1 MNMGFT
7 DYLAV
12 GFPLIASI
20 VLAAFFPISLR
31 DYFVE
36 GEIQKLGHGLTP
48 YKFRVRHYI
57 YIYAAY
63 TTAAVLLS
71 LLQAYLLWDLAEDRG
86 MTYVLRYT
94 DYILYPVIP
103 SGIMAVFL
111 MLFFFSCLYARRGED
126 DVRKFLL
133 RMYDGWPLYKD
144 IPRFKPVVLAAGIL
158 CTALNFWIY
167 DMYVGVSDKGIVY
180 NTELTW
186 KPVTVDYGDIR
197 YLEVVQSTKER
208 DGKAVESFTLRV
220 RNEDLRYMRTEKF
233 LLFRKDG
240 LEDIDRIIREAEK
253 AKGGRINVIMSID
266 NSQGNVLYGS
276 FDEPEKGIREK
287 VR

>member
-1 MNMGFT
+1 MGLT
-7 DYLAV
+7 EYLAV
-12 GFPLIASI
+12 GFPLIMSI

-48 YKFRVRHYI
+48 YKFRVRHYL
-57 YIYAAY
+57 YIFAAY
-63 TTAAVLLS
+63 TTAAVLLG
-71 LLQAYLLWDLAEDRG
+71 LLQAYLLWDFAEDLG

-94 DYILYPVIP
+94 DYFLYPFIP

-111 MLFFFSCLYARRGED
+111 MLFFFSYLYARRGED

-133 RMYDGWPLYKD
+133 RTYDGWPLYKD
-144 IPRFKPVVLAAGIL
+144 IPRFRPVVLAAGIL
-158 CTALNFWIY
+158 CTVLNFWLY

-186 KPVTVDYGDIR
+186 KPVTIDYGDIR
-197 YLEVVQSTKER
+197 YLELVQYKRERNGKE
-208 DGKAVESFTLRV
+208 VEWYTLRV
-220 RNEDLRYMRTEKF
+220 RNENLRYRKTEKF
-233 LLFRKDG
+233 LLLRKDG
-240 LEDIDRIIREAEK
+240 LDDIDRLIREAEK
-253 AKGGRINVIMSID
+253 AKGGFISVLMIQE
-266 NSQGNVLYGS
+266 NSKGEVLYGS
-276 FDEPEKGIREK
+276 LEEPEKGIRGA

>member
-1 MNMGFT
+1 MGFT
-7 DYLAV
+7 DYIAV

-20 VLAAFFPISLR
+20 VLAVFFPISLR

-48 YKFRVRHYI
+48 YKFRARHYL
-57 YIYAAY
+57 YIFAAY

-71 LLQAYLLWDLAEDRG
+71 VLQAYLLRDVAGDRG
-86 MTYVLRYT
+86 LTYVLRYS
-94 DYILYPVIP
+94 DYVLYPVIP
-103 SGIMAVFL
+103 SAIMAVFL
-111 MLFFFSCLYARRGED
+111 MLFFFSWLYARRGED

-133 RMYDGWPLYKD
+133 RRYDGWPLYKD

-158 CTALNFWIY
+158 CTALNFRLY
-167 DMYVGVSDKGIVY
+167 NMYVGVSETGIVY
-180 NTELTW
+180 NTGLTL
-186 KPVTVDYGDIR
+186 KPVTIKYGDIR
-197 YLEVVQSTKER
+197 YLEI
-208 DGKAVESFTLRV
+208 VESRQNWNGKPVEWFTLRV
-220 RNEDLRYMRTEKF
+220 RNEDLRYKRTQDF

-253 AKGGRINVIMSID
+253 AKGGSINVMMSIE
-266 NSQGNVLYGS
+266 NRHGNVLYGS
-276 FDEPEKGIREK
+276 LEEPEKGIREK